1 MDEIIK
7 RRKKG
12 GGGGEEKEKEIKKT
26 QREWEKEKRE
36 REKKTFRLS
45 DKILVWQKNTR
56 EKRTLARTNLLGK
69 RFFPNS
75 DTESRAE
82 REREGTVGEFP
93 VMEKNFI

>member
-1 MDEIIK
+1 MDKIIK

-12 GGGGEEKEKEIKKT
+12 GEEKDREIKKT

-36 REKKTFRLS
+36 KKKTFRLS